1 MARVVIIT
9 LSNKPKWLPEAIRS
23 VKEQTV
29 KCLHLWAVDDGHY
42 LALGKYPPAAY
53 FNEQVRMHTEP
64 DDYIAWL
71 SDDDYLLP
79 NFAAD
84 LGGYLD
90 KNPWCGACYGLSNHM
105 LIDED
110 GRKTFYRTLPD
121 IAPEQYDTLNTPGG
135 KIDGGQYLVRRSVL
149 EQLRYPY
156 TQEDLDRS
164 NRVNDAMLMNR
175 IAHLTAIRL
184 VPVWVL
190 ENRSVPESSHT
201 RPAKQHGVYLHDW
214 RQP

>member
-1 MARVVIIT
+1 MGRVVIIT

-29 KCLHLWAVDDGHY
+29 ACRHLWAVDDGHY
-42 LALGKYPPAAY
+42 LELGKYPPAAY
-53 FNEQVRMHTEP
+53 FNETVRMQTDP

-79 NFAAD
+79 NFAED

-90 KNPWCGACYGLSNHM
+90 KNTWCGACYGLSNHM
-105 LIDED
+105 LIDEN
-110 GRKTFYRTLPD
+110 GRKTFYRTLPE

-135 KIDGGQYLVRRSVL
+135 KIDGGQVLVRRRL
-149 EQLRYPY
+149 LDRLGYPY
-156 TQEDLDRS
+156 TQEQLDHS
-164 NRVNDAMLMNR
+164 NRVNDAMLINR

-184 VPVWVL
+184 GPVWVL
-190 ENRSVPESSHT
+190 ENRSVPESAHT
-201 RPAKQHGVYLHDW
+201 RPAKPFGVCYHDW
-214 RQP
+214 RQA